1 MAAGAAIWV
10 APQLSSVALAQDAAG
25 SPPPPTSTSRPS
37 APPLDPSANVGSGSA
52 ARATGS
58 PTGGGG
64 SATGGGG
71 SATGGGGAGGGSG
84 SGGIGGELAL
94 TGADVRKLA
103 AAGGAAVLTGSGL
116 VAAERLSKRARPQP
130 TKAAEGSND
139 ETAR

>member
-1 MAAGAAIWV
+1 MAAGAVIWV

-52 ARATGS
+52 ARATG
-58 PTGGGG
+58 G
-64 SATGGGG
+64 ATGGGG